1 MFLLFI
7 LTLLIVGFVLTK
19 RGYLNPPFASRSF
32 AGPGAPEAGARTIL
46 AERFAR
52 GDITSDEFMERAAV
66 LNWTPGI
73 DPWSPD
79 RQRSSKRSK

>member
-7 LTLLIVGFVLTK
+7 LTLLVVGIVATK
-19 RGYLNPPFASRSF
+19 RGYINPPFAGRGF
-32 AGPGAPEAGARTIL
+32 GGGAPEAEARKIL

-73 DPWSPD
+73 DPWSHD
-79 RQRSSKRSK
+79 RKRAK